1 MAAQERERVLKL
13 LEDGKI
19 TADQATRLLEALG
32 RARSEREESGGW
44 AHHPPHPPRPPRAVR
59 VKMAELDRIP
69 DIIAGAVSSAMRSGF
84 GPQGALKQEFPGKSS
99 LFLKNVS
106 GDVDVE
112 SWESDSISF
121 ASTGGITKVRERG
134 ENVMIRSISGD
145 IRIKVP
151 AECRLDLVSVSGDIK
166 VRNCS
171 GSFGLKNVSGDVDLA
186 DFKGTVQ
193 ATIVSGDLDLLRVSG
208 DLTVESKSGD
218 IGFEPAG
225 EFEGQLISKSGDIE
239 LRLRPDADVVLDMEC
254 EERGEVSVDL
264 DFDYET
270 VEEGERSLRIK
281 LGSGS
286 RTMKIRTRKADIT
299 VREAKEE

>member
-1 MAAQERERVLKL
+1 MSEERARVLKM
-13 LEDGKI
+13 LEEGKI
-19 TADQATRLLEALG
+19 TADQAARLIQALG
-32 RARSEREESGGW
+32 AGGRTERHGVFRNP
-44 AHHPPHPPRPPRAVR
+44 HHPPRPPRI
-59 VKMAELDRIP
+59 KMAELDRIP
-69 DIIAGAVSSAMRSGF
+69 DIVARAVSSAMQSGF
-84 GPQGALKQEFPGKSS
+84 GPHGDVKSEFPGKNS
-99 LFLKNVS
+99 LFLKSVS
-106 GDVDVE
+106 GDVDIE
-112 SWESDSISF
+112 SCEGDSISF

-145 IRIKVP
+145 INVKVP
-151 AECRLDLVSVSGDIK
+151 VQCRLDLVSVSGDIK

-171 GSFGLKNVSGDVDLA
+171 GSFQLKNVSGDVDLV
-186 DFKGTVQ
+186 DFEGTVQ

-225 EFEGQLISKSGDIE
+225 EFEGELISKSGDVE

-270 VEEGERSLRIK
+270 LEEGERSLRIK

-286 RTMKIRTRKADIT
+286 RTMKIQTRKADIT
-299 VREAKEE
+299 VRDAKEE